1 MELEGAKE
9 RLRLFKANLVE
20 DGSFDS
26 AIHGCHAVF
35 HTASP
40 VALDNAVINDPHVHF
55 YPYLII
61 LLQIMHI

>member
-1 MELEGAKE
+1 MKALEGAEE
-9 RLRLFKANLVE
+9 RLHLFEANLVE

-40 VALDNAVINDPHVHF
+40 VIVDGAVSDPQVHAHV
-55 YPYLII
+55 YTNKLN
-61 LLQIMHI
+61 